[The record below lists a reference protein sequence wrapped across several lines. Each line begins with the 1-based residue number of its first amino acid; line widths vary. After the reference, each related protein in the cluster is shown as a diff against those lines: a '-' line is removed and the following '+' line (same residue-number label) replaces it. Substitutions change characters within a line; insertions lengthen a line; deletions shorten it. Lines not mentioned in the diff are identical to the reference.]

1 MLPTG
6 PISKR
11 SRFGGGSGGEG
22 RELCSW
28 KAPRRIEDE
37 ELASRA
43 TSGSGWIGACFGS
56 RLRTDREGEFA
67 SRRRSG
73 ERKDRSS
80 LRCQAREEGAE
91 RSRGSPSISTRSCQ
105 KADRACPNRR
115 MAKAIVPGELRLSER
130 PPGGEG
136 SGVRV
141 RFEPTEGEDGW
152 LRPPSEPGDGTDESF
167 GARSHQTLRSGS
179 QARAG
184 ARLRKRGTGMK
195 ASALPEP
202 AGNRPGLTA
211 WTGPTGTDSGVRR
224 SREPPTQRVMAL
236 PRRGR
241 S

>member
-1 MLPTG
+1 MT
-6 PISKR
+6 
-11 SRFGGGSGGEG
+11 
-22 RELCSW
+22 
-28 KAPRRIEDE
+28 PRRIEDE

-56 RLRTDREGEFA
+56 RLRTGREGELA
-67 SRRRSG
+67 SHRRSG

-80 LRCQAREEGAE
+80 LRCQAREEGAAGIARFAFDFDALLPE
-91 RSRGSPSISTRSCQ
+91 GGSGLPEP
-105 KADRACPNRR
+105 A

-167 GARSHQTLRSGS
+167 GARSHQTLRSGA

-195 ASALPEP
+195 ASALLEP